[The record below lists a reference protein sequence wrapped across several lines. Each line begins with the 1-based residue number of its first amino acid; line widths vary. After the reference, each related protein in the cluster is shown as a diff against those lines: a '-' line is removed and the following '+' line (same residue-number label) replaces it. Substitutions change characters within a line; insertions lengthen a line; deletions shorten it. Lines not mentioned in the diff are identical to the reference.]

1 MYFEYDASGRIL
13 VCADEIMNPR
23 MVWLEPPAGFTPGT
37 MHDWRVVDGALVYD
51 PLPVEV
57 RPTPEE
63 RIAALEAQLASY
75 ETAYAEGVKDA

>member
-13 VCADEIMNPR
+13 VCADEPMNPR
-23 MVWLEPPAGFTPGT
+23 MVWLEPPADFTPDA

-57 RPTPEE
+57 RPTPDE
-63 RIAALEAQLASY
+63 RIAALEAQLASC
-75 ETAYAEGVKDA
+75 ETGDAEGVKDA